1 MGEQARFRYDP
12 RMNPTSTELRQSER
26 EAIVDLLHLC
36 LYADGHIGV
45 QESTLLSDV
54 VEKLGWDA
62 NLSFS
67 SYESRSIADARRARL
82 DDTARQDFI
91 AYAAE
96 RLCSNRSMALARSM
110 SSSSRGGC
118 RISNM
123 RGRSRALRRFCSASR
138 VSRA

>member
-82 DDTARQDFI
+82 DDTARRDFI

-96 RLCSNRSMALARSM
+96 RLSSNKAKALALSLCDELMAADGTQDRED
-110 SSSSRGGC
+110 RLLNQ
-118 RISNM
+118 I
-123 RGRSRALRRFCSASR
+123 RAALA
-138 VSRA
+138 